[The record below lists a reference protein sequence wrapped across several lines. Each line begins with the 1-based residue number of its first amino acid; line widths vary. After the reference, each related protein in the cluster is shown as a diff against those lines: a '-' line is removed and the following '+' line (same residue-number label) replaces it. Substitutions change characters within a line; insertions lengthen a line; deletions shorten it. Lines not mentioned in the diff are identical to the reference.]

1 MFKALALSAAV
12 LLGGFFMPAAQARE
26 LFCAN
31 DDPADSLKESFG
43 ELPYAAMITHSGL
56 LQIVYLNIEKGNWSI
71 VMKPP
76 NKEIFCFISTGENWT
91 HWTTETKKKEIK
103 T

>member
-1 MFKALALSAAV
+1 MFKALALAAAV
-12 LLGGFFMPAAQARE
+12 LWGGFFMPEAQARE
-26 LFCAN
+26 LFCAKK
-31 DDPADSLKESFG
+31 DPAESLKENFG
-43 ELPYAAMITHSGL
+43 ELPYAVMITDRGL

-76 NKEIFCFISTGENWT
+76 NKEIYCFISTGENWT
-91 HWTTETKKKEIK
+91 HWTTETKKKGIK